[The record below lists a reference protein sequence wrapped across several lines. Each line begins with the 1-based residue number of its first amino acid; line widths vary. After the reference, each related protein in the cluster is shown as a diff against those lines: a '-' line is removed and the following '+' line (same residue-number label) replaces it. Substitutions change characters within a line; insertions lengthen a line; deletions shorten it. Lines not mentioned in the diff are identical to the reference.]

1 MELSYVPR
9 EVDVSQLE
17 PAERDPKKL
26 RATAIKL
33 VIFIVLSGI
42 LLNFAYNR
50 YVSEQSGTSDRPSF
64 LTKITEPEV
73 ELLTADGKLRN
84 LQDLQGK
91 ITLVLTLPITPQSE
105 SEPSLKALEKVM
117 THFKDREDKPVI
129 LVFVLDGSNSEPEK
143 MSGVLSQYGNEPD
156 VLRVVA
162 SEDGK
167 SSLRSF
173 LKAKMRF
180 NVTPTEE
187 DGKFIYDS
195 RLVLLDQHLHVRGHP
210 GASRGWDFEKV
221 AGFDRQYEQAKLD
234 HPDKEISPPEFTS
247 ESLTKMLIDSI
258 DYLYANPDEKG
269 QG

>member
-1 MELSYVPR
+1 MDLGYFSH

-26 RATAIKL
+26 RATAFKL
-33 VIFIVLSGI
+33 VIFMVLSGI
-42 LLNFAYNR
+42 LLTFAYNR
-50 YVSEQSGTSDRPSF
+50 YVSERSGKSERPSF

-73 ELLTADGKLRN
+73 ELLTADRKMRN
-84 LQDLQGK
+84 LQDLQGRV
-91 ITLVLTLPITPQSE
+91 TLVLTLPTEPQPE

-117 THFKDREDKPVI
+117 AHFQDREVKPSV
-129 LVFVLDGSNSEPEK
+129 LVFVLDGSNTEPEK
-143 MSGVLSQYGNEPD
+143 MSGVLSQYGSEPD

-162 SEDGK
+162 SGDGK

-180 NVTPTEE
+180 NVTPTEK
-187 DGKFIYDS
+187 DGAFVYDS

-221 AGFDRQYEQAKLD
+221 AGFDKQYEEAKKQY
-234 HPDKEISPPEFTS
+234 PDKEIAPPEFTS

-258 DYLYANPDEKG
+258 EYLYANPDEKG